1 MGRFFLGGD
10 ESAAPDAVEITPS
23 MDVFR
28 YFPVIDEPHTAVWEG
43 MLTIKGI
50 GNHKFAVEKV
60 SGPVKLY
67 LENDLIAQD
76 PPSEDVDRQGE
87 MLIGAGTYPVRIEYE
102 ARDSG
107 RSTMFK
113 ILWQP
118 PDGSM
123 APIPVESLVPLREH
137 MLRVLE

>member
-1 MGRFFLGGD
+1 MDDD
-10 ESAAPDAVEITPS
+10 ESAASDATEITPS

-43 MLTIKGI
+43 RLTIERLGSHRF
-50 GNHKFAVEKV
+50 GVERV

-76 PPSEDVDRQGE
+76 PPSEAVDRE
-87 MLIGAGTYPVRIEYE
+87 YETLIGAGTYPIRVEYE
-102 ARDSG
+102 ARDRG
-107 RSTMFK
+107 RSTRFK

-118 PDGSM
+118 PDGKM
-123 APIPVESLVPLREH
+123 APVRVESLTPAREY
-137 MLRVLE
+137 MLRIIE